1 MVRLQ
6 KYLADCGIASRR
18 KCEEL
23 ILMGRVSVND
33 IEIEELGTKVDP
45 AVDCV
50 KVNGKIVKKEE
61 KLVYIM
67 LHKPEG
73 YITSAQDQFER
84 PTVLDLLE
92 GVDERVYPVGRLD
105 YDTSGLI
112 LLTNDGELTFKLTH
126 PKHNVE
132 KVYIAKVEG
141 KPSHESLERFREGLF
156 INGYKTA
163 PAEVFPVKDDG
174 KWSSLKVVIKEGKN
188 RQIRNMFD
196 EIGHHVVG
204 LKRIAT
210 GNLYLGELAKG
221 EYRYLTKDEV
231 DYLINM

>member
-1 MVRLQ
+1 MIRLQ
-6 KYLADCGIASRR
+6 KYLADCGVASRR

-23 ILMGRVSVND
+23 ILYGRVSVNG
-33 IEIEELGTKVDP
+33 EEVEELGTKVDP
-45 AVDCV
+45 SIDIV

-73 YITSAQDQFER
+73 YITSAHDQFER

-92 GVDERVYPVGRLD
+92 GVDERIYPVGRLD

-112 LLTNDGELTFKLTH
+112 LLTNDGDLTFKLTH

-141 KPSHESLERFREGLF
+141 KPSYENLEKFRKGLF

-163 PAEVFPVKDDG
+163 PAEVFLVKEDER
-174 KWSSLKVVIKEGKN
+174 WSSLKVIIKEGKN
-188 RQIRNMFD
+188 RQIRNMFE

-210 GNLYLGELAKG
+210 GNLFLGELKKG
-221 EYRYLTKDEV
+221 EYRHLTLDEISYLKQ
-231 DYLINM
+231 M